1 MARRLI
7 HARIALPL
15 ATLATFL
22 LMVLAPPA
30 GAATFTVDS
39 GADAHDLT
47 ANDGI
52 CDVDDGT
59 EVVCTLRAAVEQAN
73 ATIGDEAPTDDV
85 VNVNVPAVQLSLA
98 VGGVISITSN
108 IQINGVYLSQ
118 PSITQ
123 ESPLSPGSGDRVF
136 DIAAGRTWGSRTSR
150 SAAARLTRTTT
161 SSAGTS
167 RAAATSRSVTA
178 SSRTDRVSP
187 PAAWRTAAAH

>member
-1 MARRLI
+1 MARRLLQ
-7 HARIALPL
+7 ARTALPL

-47 ANDGI
+47 AADRI

-98 VGGVISITSN
+98 VGGVIAITSN
-108 IQINGVYLSQ
+108 IQINGVYSSQ
-118 PSITQ
+118 PTITQ

-136 DIAAGRTWGSRTSR
+136 DIT
-150 SAAARLTRTTT
+150 
-161 SSAGTS
+161 AGTVVGLDNLTISGGEANSGNDFFGGNIQS
-167 RAAATSRSVTA
+167 RGNLTIRNSTHRE
-178 SSRTDRVSP
+178 RLG
-187 PAAWRTAAAH
+187 